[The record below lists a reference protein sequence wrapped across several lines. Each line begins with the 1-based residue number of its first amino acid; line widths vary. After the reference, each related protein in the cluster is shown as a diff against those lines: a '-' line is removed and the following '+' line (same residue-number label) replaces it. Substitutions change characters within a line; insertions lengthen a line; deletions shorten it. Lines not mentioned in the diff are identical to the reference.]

1 MVLYAETMQA
11 RGRFGAMEEDLT
23 LIIVGE
29 YLNQL
34 HYGLPMSQGETV
46 RPADMG
52 FDNLPGH
59 DHEAVKAL
67 MRDGNSLMRRRAV
80 AALMAETGVLEADAG
95 LDETHQMIRNQFRRF
110 ADEKVAPLLMIGI

>member
-1 MVLYAETMQA
+1 MRARFGKPLAARGCAILRAWPRWAATYVETLQQMVLYAETMQA

-52 FDNLPGH
+52 FDHLPGH

-67 MRDGNSLMRRRAV
+67 MRDGNHRCAAAPWRR
-80 AALMAETGVLEADAG
+80 
-95 LDETHQMIRNQFRRF
+95 
-110 ADEKVAPLLMIGI
+110 